1 MQGHKGTSYGLVSES
16 ARRSAGWYLVD
27 VITARLLLRARK
39 RGLRGHRAG
48 GTVQITLCGRESSRM
63 RAASEISLAAYFV
76 WFGWFVN
83 TLTIFTVLPST

>member
-1 MQGHKGTSYGLVSES
+1 
-16 ARRSAGWYLVD
+16 
-27 VITARLLLRARK
+27 
-39 RGLRGHRAG
+39 
-48 GTVQITLCGRESSRM
+48 VQITLCGRESSRM